1 MKYKAPKGTRD
12 FLPEEKILRNKI
24 VSTLKN
30 VFEKYGFN
38 PIETPALEMYN
49 TCTAKFSAG
58 EGTDVLEELFTL
70 KDRADRIMGLRYEL
84 TFPFA
89 RVIANNPQIP
99 KPFKKYQIGRVW
111 RNGPVKLG
119 RYREFW
125 QADVDVIGSE
135 NIYLDAEILALA
147 QEVFQKLN
155 LKTKIKINNINL
167 LNEILEF
174 YEIPEKLKT
183 QVIIS
188 IDKLE
193 KLGKQK
199 IIKELTKKKLQKD
212 KAEKILELLEI
223 NDLKIIESKIGKN
236 KGIDELKELFSALK
250 KFDVKN
256 YEFCSNLA
264 RGLIYYTG
272 TIFEVYLE
280 NSEITSSIAAGGR
293 WDNMISKFAGT
304 KEKIPAVGI
313 SFGIDVMMDAIKI
326 ETEKFDKS
334 IAEVFVIPIKEI
346 NESIKIVNKLRKS
359 GIKSDIDLTET
370 SISKNLEY
378 ANSLGIS
385 KVIIVGPKDLEK
397 NKVTLKNMK
406 TGKEKKIELN
416 KIISELKKE

>member
-1 MKYKAPKGTRD
+1 MKYKASKGTRD

-70 KDRADRIMGLRYEL
+70 KDRADRVMGLRYEL

-89 RVIANNPQIP
+89 RVVANNPQIP

-125 QADVDVIGSE
+125 QADVDVVGSE
-135 NIYLDAEILALA
+135 GAYTDAEILALTR
-147 QEVFQKLN
+147 EVFQKLGLN
-155 LKTKIKINNINL
+155 ASIKINNINL
-167 LNEILEF
+167 LNGILEF
-174 YEIPEKLKT
+174 CRVPEKLKT
-183 QVIIS
+183 QVIVS

-193 KLGKQK
+193 KIGKK
-199 IIKELTKKKLQKD
+199 GVIEELTKKKLQKE
-212 KAEKILELLEI
+212 KAEKILELLKI

-236 KGIDELKELFSALK
+236 EGIGELKELFSALK

-264 RGLIYYTG
+264 RGLVYYTG
-272 TIFEVYLE
+272 NIFEIYLN
-280 NSEITSSIAAGGR
+280 NSNITSSVAAGGR
-293 WDNMISKFAGT
+293 WDDMISKFAET
-304 KEKIPAVGI
+304 KERIPAVGI
-313 SFGIDVMMDAIKI
+313 SFGIDVIMDAIKD
-326 ETEKFDKS
+326 ETENFDKS
-334 IAEVFVIPIKEI
+334 IAEVFVVPIKELS
-346 NESIKIVNKLRKS
+346 ESIKIVNRLRKY
-359 GIKSDIDLTET
+359 GIKSDIDLTGT

-378 ANSLGIS
+378 ANSLGIP
-385 KVIIVGPKDLEK
+385 KVIIVGPKDLEQ
-397 NKVTLKNMK
+397 NKVTLKDMK
-406 TGKEKKIELN
+406 TGKERKVEIN
-416 KIISELKKE
+416 KIVSEVK